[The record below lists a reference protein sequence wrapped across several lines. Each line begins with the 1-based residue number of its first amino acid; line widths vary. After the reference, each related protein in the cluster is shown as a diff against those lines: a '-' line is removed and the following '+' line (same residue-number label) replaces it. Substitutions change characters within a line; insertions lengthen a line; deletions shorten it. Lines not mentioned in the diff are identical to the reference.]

1 MDSFKKQLDEFI
13 KMIDDSLID
22 ENKIL
27 VLSRK
32 YKKHA
37 KKLKYKYKGFKL
49 VIYET
54 R

>member
-1 MDSFKKQLDEFI
+1 MDDFKNTLDRFI
-13 KMIDDSLID
+13 SMIDDSLTD
-22 ENKIL
+22 EKKII

-49 VIYET
+49 KVI
-54 R
+54 